1 MAPAP
6 ALPRIATLH
15 SHLSRQSPHTCHPHP
30 TPTATAAAARPPSEQ
45 MAAAKR
51 ELEGSAWSRPVRA
64 DAQWLPASPSAS
76 EPGTPLSEVQLRSFT
91 ADGFLALPIR
101 DLPPEFH
108 AALHAEAAAI
118 AADPTPPP
126 HLDPAC
132 AGAGHRGMQE
142 MESLQQVLHSPTMH
156 GALHSILGPDYVQ
169 HPCRYM
175 HVSGG
180 ADQGWHLVRAQH
192 PGCPAPP
199 SCAGSSL
206 APALLNLT
214 C

>member
-1 MAPAP
+1 MALVHP
-6 ALPRIATLH
+6 
-15 SHLSRQSPHTCHPHP
+15 PHP
-30 TPTATAAAARPPSEQ
+30 TTTTAAAARPPSEQ
-45 MAAAKR
+45 TAAAKR
-51 ELEGSAWSRPVRA
+51 ELEGSAWSHPVRA
-64 DAQWLPASPSAS
+64 DAQWLPAAPGAS
-76 EPGTPLSEVQLRSFT
+76 EPGTPLSEEQLRSFT
-91 ADGFLALPIR
+91 ADGFLALPVR

-118 AADPTPPP
+118 AADPVPPP

-156 GALHSILGPDYVQ
+156 GALRSILGPDYVQ

-192 PGCPAPP
+192 AGCPAPP

-206 APALLNLT
+206 GPSLGPEPDPAGR
-214 C
+214 

>member
-1 MAPAP
+1 MTPAPAP
-6 ALPRIATLH
+6 PRIATLH
-15 SHLSRQSPHTCHPHP
+15 SHLSRQSPTPATP
-30 TPTATAAAARPPSEQ
+30 TPTTSSAAAARPPSEQ

-64 DAQWLPASPSAS
+64 DAQWLPAAPGAS
-76 EPGTPLSEVQLRSFT
+76 EPGTPLSEEQLRSFT

-118 AADPTPPP
+118 AADPTPPL

-156 GALHSILGPDYVQ
+156 GAAPS
-169 HPCRYM
+169 
-175 HVSGG
+175 SG
-180 ADQGWHLVRAQH
+180 RTT
-192 PGCPAPP
+192 CSTPA
-199 SCAGSSL
+199 A
-206 APALLNLT
+206 T
-214 C
+214 CT